1 MVSSI
6 LRWGRRI
13 GMAFAGGV
21 VVLAGVLMMVLPG
34 PGLLTIVLGL
44 GILSLEFE
52 IARVWLKRA
61 RAKLTQLTDRFRRR
75 KTPG

>member
-1 MVSSI
+1 V
-6 LRWGRRI
+6 
-13 GMAFAGGV
+13 GGV
-21 VVLAGVLMMVLPG
+21 VVFAGVLMMVLPG

-61 RAKLTQLTDRFRRR
+61 RAKLSELAARVRSRRN
-75 KTPG
+75 KPPA

>member
-1 MVSSI
+1 VV
-6 LRWGRRI
+6 
-13 GMAFAGGV
+13 GGA

-52 IARVWLKRA
+52 IARVWLQRA
-61 RAKLTQLTDRFRRR
+61 RAKAAELAARIRARGT
-75 KTPG
+75 KPPA